1 MKRKLIWISFLP
13 LLALTACSS
22 KTNYEQHILT
32 PEDPGTATIRIYKND
47 SETNLKNR
55 YISPRN
61 VNIKLTYNDLSGT
74 LSNNENVC
82 PSIGDVNLLV
92 IPVHLPNSSLTDE
105 ERNLVKDDLETTFF
119 GHGDEQNGYK
129 SLTEYYFDSSFSK
142 LNFTGMITD
151 WFDVRENTNVK
162 ENSQIT
168 QGLNGTIINEIFRKA
183 VDWAV
188 DKYDINLKDY
198 DKNNDGSIDGVWL
211 VYDHY
216 NYFTQYALDQK
227 NNYTPVAGDDL
238 DRYNSAFW
246 NYTSWDWNT
255 VPNVDK
261 PTTSGFSW
269 ASFDQ
274 MYLGYADYD
283 LNNNPLIE
291 DNLENISLDSHT
303 YIHETG
309 HLLGLDDYYVSN
321 PSSLSPTGKSTMM
334 DQNVGDLDS
343 YSKMLLGWITPY
355 IVYGSSEILL
365 PHSTFND
372 HSVIVIPANYQEISQ
387 AIESANNSETINN
400 FYYQFNPFS
409 EYIMIDL
416 YAPTGNNT
424 KDTETY
430 GTLIS
435 GRDSCIETTGVRIYH
450 VDSRIMKIKI
460 TNYEGGQLF
469 TYLDRS
475 WDGDG
480 RLNND
485 EAILMPISNSRIES
499 SSFQLE
505 QEYDYLEQIR
515 LLEANGTNTFD
526 LGYPASSSTLWT
538 EESAPFDITKFGY
551 QFFNGNYSFNE
562 GQNLPFKIKVN
573 TLKEAV
579 INE

>member
-92 IPVHLPNSSLTDE
+92 IPVHLPNSSLTDD

-119 GHGDEQNGYK
+119 GHDDEQNGYK

-168 QGLNGTIINEIFRKA
+168 QGLSGTIINEIFRKA

-255 VPNVDK
+255 EPNVDK
-261 PTTSGFSW
+261 PTTSV
-269 ASFDQ
+269 DQ

-387 AIESANNSETINN
+387 AIESANNSGTINN

>member
-1 MKRKLIWISFLP
+1 
-13 LLALTACSS
+13 
-22 KTNYEQHILT
+22 
-32 PEDPGTATIRIYKND
+32 
-47 SETNLKNR
+47 
-55 YISPRN
+55 
-61 VNIKLTYNDLSGT
+61 
-74 LSNNENVC
+74 
-82 PSIGDVNLLV
+82 
-92 IPVHLPNSSLTDE
+92 
-105 ERNLVKDDLETTFF
+105 
-119 GHGDEQNGYK
+119 
-129 SLTEYYFDSSFSK
+129 
-142 LNFTGMITD
+142 
-151 WFDVRENTNVK
+151 
-162 ENSQIT
+162 
-168 QGLNGTIINEIFRKA
+168 
-183 VDWAV
+183 
-188 DKYDINLKDY
+188 
-198 DKNNDGSIDGVWL
+198 
-211 VYDHY
+211 
-216 NYFTQYALDQK
+216 
-227 NNYTPVAGDDL
+227 
-238 DRYNSAFW
+238 
-246 NYTSWDWNT
+246 
-255 VPNVDK
+255 
-261 PTTSGFSW
+261 
-269 ASFDQ
+269 
-274 MYLGYADYD
+274 
-283 LNNNPLIE
+283 
-291 DNLENISLDSHT
+291 
-303 YIHETG
+303 
-309 HLLGLDDYYVSN
+309 
-321 PSSLSPTGKSTMM
+321 MM
-334 DQNVGDLDS
+334 DQNGGDLDS

-505 QEYDYLEQIR
+505 QEYDFLEQIR

>member
-119 GHGDEQNGYK
+119 GHDDEQNGYK

-142 LNFTGMITD
+142 LNFTGMVTD

-168 QGLNGTIINEIFRKA
+168 QGLSGTIINEIFRKA

-188 DKYDINLKDY
+188 NKYDINLKDY

-255 VPNVDK
+255 VPNIDK

>member
-142 LNFTGMITD
+142 LNFTGMVTD
-151 WFDVRENTNVK
+151 WFDVKENTNVK

-168 QGLNGTIINEIFRKA
+168 QGLSGTIINEIFRKA

>member
-142 LNFTGMITD
+142 LNFTGMVTD
-151 WFDVRENTNVK
+151 WFDVKENTNVK

-168 QGLNGTIINEIFRKA
+168 QGLSGTIINEIFRKA

-538 EESAPFDITKFGY
+538 EESAPFDTTKFGY

>member
-1 MKRKLIWISFLP
+1 MKKYLLLIMSLF
-13 LLALTACSS
+13 ALVSCNSNNTSYLTSS
-22 KTNYEQHILT
+22 
-32 PEDPGTATIRIYKND
+32 DPGTATIRIYKDD
-47 SETNLKNR
+47 SATSKER
-55 YISPRN
+55 YISPKN
-61 VNIKLTYNDLSGT
+61 VKISTTFNDLSGT

-255 VPNVDK
+255 EPNVDK

>member
-119 GHGDEQNGYK
+119 GHDDEQNGYK

-142 LNFTGMITD
+142 LNFTGMVTD

-168 QGLNGTIINEIFRKA
+168 QGLSGTIINEIFRKA

-255 VPNVDK
+255 VPN
-261 PTTSGFSW
+261 
-269 ASFDQ
+269 
-274 MYLGYADYD
+274 
-283 LNNNPLIE
+283 I
-291 DNLENISLDSHT
+291 
-303 YIHETG
+303 
-309 HLLGLDDYYVSN
+309 
-321 PSSLSPTGKSTMM
+321 
-334 DQNVGDLDS
+334 
-343 YSKMLLGWITPY
+343 
-355 IVYGSSEILL
+355 
-365 PHSTFND
+365 
-372 HSVIVIPANYQEISQ
+372 
-387 AIESANNSETINN
+387 
-400 FYYQFNPFS
+400 
-409 EYIMIDL
+409 
-416 YAPTGNNT
+416 
-424 KDTETY
+424 
-430 GTLIS
+430 
-435 GRDSCIETTGVRIYH
+435 
-450 VDSRIMKIKI
+450 
-460 TNYEGGQLF
+460 
-469 TYLDRS
+469 
-475 WDGDG
+475 
-480 RLNND
+480 
-485 EAILMPISNSRIES
+485 
-499 SSFQLE
+499 
-505 QEYDYLEQIR
+505 
-515 LLEANGTNTFD
+515 
-526 LGYPASSSTLWT
+526 
-538 EESAPFDITKFGY
+538 
-551 QFFNGNYSFNE
+551 
-562 GQNLPFKIKVN
+562 
-573 TLKEAV
+573 
-579 INE
+579 